1 MLRPITEQD
10 RELFVQL
17 ADEFYHS
24 SACLHTVPKEYFHK
38 TLDEILA
45 DSPYAKGYIF
55 EKDGK
60 AAGYALLSLTYSN
73 EAGGLVCLVEEA
85 YVIPEFQGCG
95 LGKELFAFVEQEFS
109 NVRRFRLEVT
119 RSNERAI
126 SLYRRLGYEELD
138 YIQMIKER

>member
-1 MLRPITEQD
+1 MLRPMTEQD
-10 RELFVQL
+10 REVFIRL

-24 SACLHTVPKEYFHK
+24 SACLHTVPTEYFHK

-60 AAGYALLSLTYSN
+60 VAGYALLSFTYSN
-73 EAGGLVCLVEEA
+73 EAGGLACLLEEA

-95 LGKELFAFVEQEFS
+95 LGRALCLRGEGISRCTAFPLGGDPLQRTGDFALPPPGL
-109 NVRRFRLEVT
+109 RR
-119 RSNERAI
+119 AG
-126 SLYRRLGYEELD
+126 LYPND
-138 YIQMIKER
+138 